1 MTSPPQTSTTSDSVG
16 RHSPAVG
23 VFSLV
28 CGHWRDGSKP
38 SDRLLPFLPI
48 SGSCRCKHF
57 PFGWQNL
64 HATITCRRW
73 VRKRSPQLRPPKDV
87 CAFGKAMTGRTFARL
102 VQHSASGT
110 AQSLVRSDLSTELQ
124 PRMTAGMR
132 RIPGHRAL
140 TPKFRA
146 PGRTRTCATGS
157 GGQSELSPA
166 SLWRAPVP
174 LSWTFGPGGALGS
187 AQLAPVDRQH

>member
-1 MTSPPQTSTTSDSVG
+1 M
-16 RHSPAVG
+16 G
-23 VFSLV
+23 VFSRA

-38 SDRLLPFLPI
+38 CDRLLPSLPI

-110 AQSLVRSDLSTELQ
+110 AQSLVRSDLSTEPQ

-132 RIPGHRAL
+132 RIPGHRAV

-157 GGQSELSPA
+157 GGAVRFVHCVFLVP
-166 SLWRAPVP
+166 PVTLNWAFNP
-174 LSWTFGPGGALGS
+174 LRPSMSGP
-187 AQLAPVDRQH
+187 